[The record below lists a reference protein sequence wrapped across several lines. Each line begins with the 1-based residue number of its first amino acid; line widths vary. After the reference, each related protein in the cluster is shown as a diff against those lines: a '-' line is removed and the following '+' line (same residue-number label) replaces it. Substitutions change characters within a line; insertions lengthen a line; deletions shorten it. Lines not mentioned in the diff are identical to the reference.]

1 MSQQTQADSD
11 FDWEAFLDH
20 MAALVGTTIPEQYRA
35 EVIAYLKLT
44 RTIAQPMLEFEL
56 PEDAE
61 PAPVFRP

>member
-1 MSQQTQADSD
+1 MDDATKAEND
-11 FDWEAFLDH
+11 FDWEPYLDQ
-20 MAALVGTTIPEQYRA
+20 MAALVGTTVPNEYRA

-44 RTIAQPMLEFEL
+44 HTIARPMLEFEL

>member
-11 FDWEAFLDH
+11 IDWEAFLDH
-20 MAALVGTTIPEQYRA
+20 MSVLVGTTVPEQYRA

-56 PEDAE
+56 PEDTE

>member
-11 FDWEAFLDH
+11 IDLEAFLDH

-56 PEDAE
+56 PEDTE

>member
-1 MSQQTQADSD
+1 MDDVTKADSEL
-11 FDWEAFLDH
+11 DWEIYLDQ
-20 MAALVGTTIPEQYRA
+20 MAALVGTTVPDEYRA

-44 RTIAQPMLEFEL
+44 HTIARPMLEFEL

>member
-1 MSQQTQADSD
+1 MVDETTAHGEV
-11 FDWEAFLDH
+11 DWETYLDQ
-20 MAALVGTTIPEQYRA
+20 MAALVGTTIPAEYRA

-44 RTIAQPMLEFEL
+44 HTIAQPMLEFEL